1 MLNTTKI
8 NLSKHVLK
16 RYEPEINNGTYFF
29 YNAENQK
36 FYTANYQIGSIID
49 SLDGNFSIEEISDI
63 IHQNNIHLNKADLE
77 SFLNDLFNELY
88 LEGFVVELD

>member
-1 MLNTTKI
+1 MLNTAKI

-29 YNAENQK
+29 YNAKNQK
-36 FYTANYQIGSIID
+36 FYTTDYQIGSIID
-49 SLDGNFSIEEISDI
+49 SLDGKISLKEISNI